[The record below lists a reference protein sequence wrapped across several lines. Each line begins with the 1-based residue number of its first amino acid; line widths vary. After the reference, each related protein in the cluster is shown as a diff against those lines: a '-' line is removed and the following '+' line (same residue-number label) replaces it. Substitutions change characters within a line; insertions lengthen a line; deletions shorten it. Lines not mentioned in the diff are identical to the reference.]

1 MRRTRFDEAS
11 CSIARTTDLLG
22 DWWTPLVLRE
32 AFHGITR
39 FDRFQE
45 ALGIGRN
52 VLTERLERL
61 VRSKIFEKVPYQKRP
76 LRYEYRLTSRGRD
89 FFPVLATMLEWG
101 DAHLSDKSGVPV
113 EMRSRTTNKRLRPLL
128 VDRNTMEPIDSRDVV
143 FYPGPGFP
151 ASELERAI
159 EIGRFP
165 DDARS
170 RRRAKTAKTGKNK
183 RTRR

>member
-1 MRRTRFDEAS
+1 MRRTRFDDAS

-52 VLTERLERL
+52 VLTERLDRL
-61 VRSKIFEKVPYQKRP
+61 VREKLFEKVPYQKRP
-76 LRYEYRLTSRGRD
+76 LRYEYRLTARGRD
-89 FFPVLATMLEWG
+89 FFPVLCAMLVWG
-101 DAHLSDKSGVPV
+101 DTHLAGKAGPPV
-113 EMRSRTTNKRLRPLL
+113 ELRSRTTHKVLRPVL
-128 VDRNTMEPIDSRDVV
+128 VDQRTKEPIDSRDVA

-151 ASELERAI
+151 AKELEHAVAV
-159 EIGRFP
+159 GRFP
-165 DDARS
+165 DDD
-170 RRRAKTAKTGKNK
+170 
-183 RTRR
+183 RTRRRVADSKPKRARR

>member
-1 MRRTRFDEAS
+1 MRRTRFDEAP

-52 VLTERLERL
+52 VLTERLDRL
-61 VRSKIFEKVPYQKRP
+61 VRERLLERIPYQKRP
-76 LRYEYRLTSRGRD
+76 VRHEYKLTPRGRD
-89 FFPVLATMLEWG
+89 FFSVLVTMLAWG
-101 DAHLSDKSGVPV
+101 DAHRPLEAGVPV
-113 EMRSRTTNKRLRPLL
+113 ELRSRKTQKRVRPIL
-128 VDRNTMEPIDSRDVV
+128 VDERTMEPIDSKDIV

-151 ASELERAI
+151 PEQLETAI
-159 EIGRFP
+159 VLGRFP
-165 DDARS
+165 DEERS
-170 RRRAKTAKTGKNK
+170 RRYAKPAPK
-183 RTRR
+183 RRSKG